1 MPLIVDLIQSLSY
14 VLLAAL
20 GLTVALPRLEG
31 LPVLRQLVVGLVLL
45 AAGFCSMLQPFV
57 LEPGIAIDTR
67 NIAALLAAPIGG
79 IVSMAVVA
87 IPLAI
92 YRYGLGGNGVAMGVA
107 GIVLSAGLGVLI
119 HLRSRLRGRGLA
131 FQDVWLLAAASVFAL
146 FPPLLLLPEWSM
158 VEKVVTVALP
168 VTLVVNVLGATLTGM
183 VIAADAERRETSY
196 RLRTLTQRAPGA
208 LYQRIIRPDGTL
220 RYKLASAG
228 FETLLGIR
236 AQEVERD
243 PESWIGRML
252 PEDRVRFDAMRA
264 SSADTSDIMRFEAR
278 YRRVDGEIVWLRS
291 ESAMRS
297 LPDGTRVWD
306 GVVLDVT
313 NEKSLESR
321 RGEVEMQR
329 RAALSEL
336 ARDLEVT
343 VGKAL
348 SAVGASV
355 RGMHEA
361 ASEMVA
367 SANKTTQRADGVT
380 HEAEGASQRVGS
392 VAVAAD
398 EIGASIRELTRQT
411 SHADD
416 TVRAAA
422 SYVRSTRQDVA
433 GLTVAADKVSS
444 VLGFIEDIAAR
455 TNLLAL
461 NATIEAARA
470 GAAGRGF
477 AVVAGEVKN
486 LAEQTQK
493 ATRDIADT
501 LQEIRGA
508 AATASEAVAH
518 IEATM
523 TTIEQTSGIIAEVVN
538 RQADI
543 ASSIAADAQAVA
555 GSTGSVTHSARTVVH
570 EARITGDAAVRVLDA
585 SRQVDEQTEALDRY
599 VADFVRSVR
608 SRL

>member
-1 MPLIVDLIQSLSY
+1 MPLIVELIQSLSF

-20 GLTVALPRLEG
+20 GLAIALQWLEG
-31 LPVLRQLVVGLVLL
+31 YTVLRQLVVGLVLL
-45 AAGFCSMLQPFV
+45 AAGFCSMFQPFM
-57 LEPGIAIDTR
+57 LEAGIAIDTR
-67 NIAALLAAPIGG
+67 NIAVLLAGPIGG
-79 IVSMAVVA
+79 VIATAVVA
-87 IPLAI
+87 IPLAV
-92 YRYGLGGNGVAMGVA
+92 YRYGLGGSGMPMGIA
-107 GIVLSAGLGVLI
+107 GIVISAVLGIVI
-119 HLRSRLRGRGLA
+119 HLRSRLRGRGLS
-131 FQDVWLLAAASVFAL
+131 FQDVGLLAAASVFAL

-158 VEKVVTVALP
+158 VEKVATVALP

-183 VIAADAERRETSY
+183 VIAADAERRETSA
-196 RLRTLTQRAPGA
+196 RLKTLTQRAPGA
-208 LYQRIIRPDGTL
+208 LYQRIVRPDGEF

-228 FETLLGIR
+228 FEKLLGVR
-236 AQEVERD
+236 AEDVERD
-243 PESWIGRML
+243 PETWIGRML
-252 PEDRVRFDAMRA
+252 PEDRTRFDAMRA
-264 SSADTSDIMRFEAR
+264 ASSDASGTLRFEAR
-278 YRRVDGEIVWLRS
+278 YRRSDGEIVWLRS

-297 LPDGTRVWD
+297 LADGTRIWD
-306 GVVLDVT
+306 GLLLDVT
-313 NEKSLESR
+313 SEKTLEGR
-321 RGEVEMQR
+321 RQEIEAQR
-329 RAALSEL
+329 KAALSEL
-336 ARDLEVT
+336 ACDLEVT

-348 SAVGASV
+348 HEVGSSV

-361 ASEMVA
+361 AGEMVA
-367 SANKTTQRADGVT
+367 SANNTTLRADGVT
-380 HEAEGASQRVGS
+380 QEAEGASLRVGG

-411 SHADD
+411 SHADE
-416 TVRAAA
+416 TARAAA
-422 SYVRSTRQDVA
+422 RYVRSTRQDVA

-470 GAAGRGF
+470 GVAGRGF

-501 LQEIRGA
+501 LQEIRDA

-518 IEATM
+518 IETTM
-523 TTIEQTSGIIAEVVN
+523 TTIEQTSGIIAEVVS

-543 ASSIAADAQAVA
+543 ASTIAADAQAVA
-555 GSTGSVTHSARTVVH
+555 GSTSAVTHSAGSVGQ
-570 EARITGDAAVRVLDA
+570 EARITGAAAVRVLDA
-585 SRQVDEQTEALDRY
+585 SRQVEAQTEALDRY